1 MRSVEENLKRQYE
14 NQLVAVKENEEHRRQ
29 RDVKQL
35 KEELEMENLTKINNL
50 QQKLLTTHNDQVN
63 RMRQD
68 HKREIERLMRISGR
82 GNRSLF
88 EYIGKLKQRRRR
100 QQQERHEFAY
110 FTMKNSSFACS
121 TRTLLSL
128 CRALWRIL
136 RAKMENLAG

>member
-1 MRSVEENLKRQYE
+1 MKD
-14 NQLVAVKENEEHRRQ
+14 NEERRRQ

-50 QQKLLTTHNDQVN
+50 QQELLTTHNDQVN

-88 EYIGKLKQRRRR
+88 GYIRQLKQPR
-100 QQQERHEFAY
+100 QRQLPEDF
-110 FTMKNSSFACS
+110 K
-121 TRTLLSL
+121 
-128 CRALWRIL
+128 
-136 RAKMENLAG
+136 